1 MNQPNAKNRGS
12 KREKGKNGQKSPKND
27 GYESTKAASKS
38 NYTTSACVCH
48 VGALECISTC
58 ERCLCLEQGIP
69 ARRYGRIT
77 LRGGALHNTRNSQG
91 SNRRESKCKMWVM
104 CEFWQALQTMGV

>member
-1 MNQPNAKNRGS
+1 MRKTEARNAK
-12 KREKGKNGQKSPKND
+12 KGKNGQKTPKND
-27 GYESTKAASKS
+27 GYESTKAASKL
-38 NYTTSACVCH
+38 NYTTSACECH

-77 LRGGALHNTRNSQG
+77 LRGGALHTTLDSVG
-91 SNRRESKCKMWVM
+91 SSRSESKCKMWVM